1 MSSSGEA
8 AEQVVRIGLEGT
20 EMALKL
26 SGTGAKHL
34 AVLLYS
40 ILSEKNK
47 TAGKTRVVNMLR
59 SGKELKIFTIK
70 EEDLKKFSQEARRY
84 GVLYCALREK
94 KPAEGSE
101 VEVMVKEDDAAR
113 VNRIVDKLKLASVDI
128 GKAVADVEKTKDGK
142 DEAAHGEQDKGV
154 EGKDAAARA
163 AEEAA
168 RKPVKKQTPSSENPT
183 PAKTE
188 KSRRSGS
195 TSDARGTS
203 TRGGGGE
210 SSRKSVKKEMEGIR
224 KEQQRRAERQRE
236 RERERADAR
245 DANRRGREPVRGSK
259 EKDEEGRPR

>member
-128 GKAVADVEKTKDGK
+128 GKAVADVEKTKD
-142 DEAAHGEQDKGV
+142 EAAHGEQDKGV
-154 EGKDAAARA
+154 EGKNAAARE

-168 RKPVKKQTPSSENPT
+168 RKPAKRQQPTPENPT

-236 RERERADAR
+236 RERADAR
-245 DANRRGREPVRGSK
+245 DAERRGREPIRGSK